1 MFKTA
6 LPCVGSM
13 DLTVAR
19 EWLVRQHYRPWKI
32 AMGIVTPRTHAS
44 KRGGAL
50 TKWTEDKH
58 GWTEYR
64 DAGWQWTGLETGYLS
79 GGRKC
84 QGSGP
89 VSSVARELEGERGI
103 ECRER
108 RFSKT
113 PRLFSLLLF
122 FFRFLFPSSSSLS
135 SLLSIWV

>member
-13 DLTVAR
+13 DQTVAR

-58 GWTEYR
+58 H
-64 DAGWQWTGLETGYLS
+64 GLVGRNRET
-79 GGRKC
+79 RV
-84 QGSGP
+84 GSGRDLKQATSQVVGSVKGP
-89 VSSVARELEGERGI
+89 VQ
-103 ECRER
+103 CRA
-108 RFSKT
+108 
-113 PRLFSLLLF
+113 
-122 FFRFLFPSSSSLS
+122 
-135 SLLSIWV
+135 